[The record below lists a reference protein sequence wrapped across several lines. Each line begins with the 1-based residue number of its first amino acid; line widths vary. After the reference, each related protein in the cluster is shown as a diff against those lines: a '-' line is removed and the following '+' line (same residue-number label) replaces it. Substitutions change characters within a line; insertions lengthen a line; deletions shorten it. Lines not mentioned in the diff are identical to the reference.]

1 MLTTQC
7 VFVVALYYMQYH
19 IQHSLNTEK
28 TISPVRPNTPPY
40 CVRVHPSSTLCFT
53 YAVATQGKV
62 DVSKMKPGQGGMSPL
77 RPVGPCLPI
86 FPSSHLHTLWWFPP
100 LYLASCSILWRR
112 RCRTS
117 SCTTCYPPPSLFS
130 FSFSLSLS
138 LSL

>member
-86 FPSSHLHTLWWFPP
+86 FPPSHPVVVPPP
-100 LYLASCSILWRR
+100 LLSVLFHPVASSLSHIILYYVL
-112 RCRTS
+112 S
-117 SCTTCYPPPSLFS
+117 PSFALLVLV
-130 FSFSLSLS
+130 LSLS